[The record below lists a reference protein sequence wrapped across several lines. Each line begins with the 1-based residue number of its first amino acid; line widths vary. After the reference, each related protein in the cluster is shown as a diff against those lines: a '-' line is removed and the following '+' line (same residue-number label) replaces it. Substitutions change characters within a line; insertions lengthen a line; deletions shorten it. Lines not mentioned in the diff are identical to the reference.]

1 MSRERGIA
9 LIQVLLIAGIIGLLM
24 MQLGL
29 TAREQVARATRLDD
43 RATLELAALSRETA
57 LIYTLLTE
65 PWVVNPDSANPYA
78 AAWNFSGR
86 PFTVDEIT
94 FTLQDESG
102 RLRVPLY
109 GAAEF
114 ADVVAGLGVDRDRA
128 RRLGAQLMDLQGAS
142 ASLAALGS
150 DPGNGS
156 PEPGRGYPLQDLA
169 ELKLLPDMSEDL
181 YLRLRPLLTLYPTPG
196 FNPMT
201 APPELLRAQL
211 SDSQLRGLADARDA
225 GEVDMLALMKI
236 TGVQPDE
243 MTVFSAG
250 PALELGLR
258 IERGDSRVERRST
271 IIVRPYQSVPVAIWQ
286 RSGNEEQGST

>member
-29 TAREQVARATRLDD
+29 TAREQVARAKRLDD
-43 RATLELAALSRETA
+43 RATLELAALSRESA

-65 PWVVNPDSANPYA
+65 PWVGNPDSANPYA
-78 AAWNFSGR
+78 AAWNFSGQ
-86 PFTVDEIT
+86 PFTVDDIT

-109 GAAEF
+109 GSAEF
-114 ADVVAGLGVDRDRA
+114 AHVVAGLGVDRDRA
-128 RRLGAQLMDLQGAS
+128 RRLGAQLMDLQGVS
-142 ASLAALGS
+142 AGLAPLGGDAGS
-150 DPGNGS
+150 DSPGT
-156 PEPGRGYPLQDLA
+156 GRGYPLQDLA

-181 YLRLRPLLTLYPTPG
+181 YRRLRPLLTLYPTPG

-201 APPELLRAQL
+201 APPELLRAHL
-211 SDSQLRGLADARDA
+211 SDSQLQGLEDARGT

-243 MTVFSAG
+243 MTVFSPG
-250 PALELGLR
+250 PALEVSFR
-258 IERGDSRVERRST
+258 IERGNSRVERGST
-271 IIVRPYQSVPVAIWQ
+271 IIVRPYQSVPVAVWQ
-286 RSGNEEQGST
+286 RSGNEDQGST

>member
-29 TAREQVARATRLDD
+29 TAREQVARAKRLDD
-43 RATLELAALSRETA
+43 RATLELAALSRESA

-65 PWVVNPDSANPYA
+65 PWVGNPDSANPYA
-78 AAWNFSGR
+78 AAWNFSGQ
-86 PFTVDEIT
+86 PFTVDDIT

-109 GAAEF
+109 GSAEF
-114 ADVVAGLGVDRDRA
+114 AYVVAGLGVDRDRA
-128 RRLGAQLMDLQGAS
+128 RRLGAQLMDLQGVS
-142 ASLAALGS
+142 AGLAPLGADVGNDS
-150 DPGNGS
+150 PGT
-156 PEPGRGYPLQDLA
+156 GRGYPLQDLA

-181 YLRLRPLLTLYPTPG
+181 YRRLRPLLTLYPTPG

-201 APPELLRAQL
+201 APPELLRAHL
-211 SDSQLRGLADARDA
+211 SDSQLQGLEDARGT

-243 MTVFSAG
+243 MTVFSPG
-250 PALELGLR
+250 PALEVSFR
-258 IERGDSRVERRST
+258 IERGNSRVERRST
-271 IIVRPYQSVPVAIWQ
+271 IIVRPYQSVPVAVWQ
-286 RSGNEEQGST
+286 RSGNEDQGST

>member
-1 MSRERGIA
+1 MNRERGIA

-29 TAREQVARATRLDD
+29 TAREQVARAKRLDD

-65 PWVVNPDSANPYA
+65 PWVADPGSANPYA
-78 AAWNFSGR
+78 AAWNFSGQ
-86 PFTVDEIT
+86 PFTVDDVT

-109 GAAEF
+109 GFSEF
-114 ADVVAGLGVDRDRA
+114 AKILAGLGVDRDRA
-128 RRLGAQLMDLQGAS
+128 WRLGAQLMELQGAS
-142 ASLAALGS
+142 AGLAPLGR
-150 DPGNGS
+150 DPGGGS
-156 PEPGRGYPLQDLA
+156 SEPGRGYPLQDLA

-211 SDSQLRGLADARDA
+211 SDSQLRGLTDARGA
-225 GEVDMLALMKI
+225 GELDMLTWMKI

-243 MTVFSAG
+243 MTVFSPG
-250 PALELGLR
+250 PALDVSFR
-258 IERGDSRVERRST
+258 IERGDSRIEWRST
-271 IIVRPYQSVPVAIWQ
+271 IIVRPYQSVPVALWQ
-286 RSGNEEQGST
+286 RSGNEDQGST

>member
-1 MSRERGIA
+1 M
-9 LIQVLLIAGIIGLLM
+9 
-24 MQLGL
+24 
-29 TAREQVARATRLDD
+29 TFVAEGRA
-43 RATLELAALSRETA
+43 
-57 LIYTLLTE
+57 
-65 PWVVNPDSANPYA
+65 
-78 AAWNFSGR
+78 
-86 PFTVDEIT
+86 
-94 FTLQDESG
+94 
-102 RLRVPLY
+102 
-109 GAAEF
+109 
-114 ADVVAGLGVDRDRA
+114 
-128 RRLGAQLMDLQGAS
+128 
-142 ASLAALGS
+142 
-150 DPGNGS
+150 S

-271 IIVRPYQSVPVAIWQ
+271 IIVRPYQSVPVAVWQ